1 MEFEL
6 NQETEVSEISWKLV
20 AGLKMAVIVGIILV
34 AGLGFAWQKR
44 NAEIN
49 QARTRT
55 GFGSLINQADGA
67 ILTIPYQQTLYK
79 HFGNAINPQVRIP
92 VKTIT
97 GYKKIEFLIDSGAV
111 VSALPKTMAEQVGV
125 NLSELPRITIEGF
138 AGQKT
143 FAYRGEFV
151 AMIGDEETVIPVVF
165 SENPQASNILGRIGF
180 FDQFNIMFDAQDQS
194 IIISRKK

>member
-6 NQETEVSEISWKLV
+6 NQETKVNWKLI
-20 AGLKMAVIVGIILV
+20 ACLKITVIAGIILV
-34 AGLGFAWQKR
+34 AGLGFAWQKK
-44 NAEIN
+44 NAQIN
-49 QARTRT
+49 QAKVKI
-55 GFGSLINQADGA
+55 GFSGLINQADGA

-79 HFGNAINPQVRIP
+79 HFGNAINPQVKIP

-97 GYKKIEFLIDSGAV
+97 GYKNIEFLIDSGAV
-111 VSALPKTMAEQVGV
+111 VSALPKNMAEELGV

-143 FAYRGEFV
+143 FAYRGELV
-151 AMIGDEETVIPVVF
+151 AIIGNEEIVIPVAF
-165 SENPQASNILGRIGF
+165 SENPQANNILGRIGF
-180 FDQFNIMFDAQDQS
+180 FDQFNIMFDAEDQS